1 MQKILEAIILLF
13 LSLFGNPSSDIPEP
27 IRPTLEQQ
35 EYVEKGYV
43 GIEFQAWVTIYD
55 PALCDE
61 NREIEYSDWF
71 AENLEK
77 QGGSYDPTIN
87 CHSPEQWYLIG
98 GGRDLRTG
106 CKGSCYNIAASC
118 PIEITTQIIGDRT
131 MITEYVVDIENIG
144 QLNCMDTG
152 GSINILE
159 PMITKTEQTPRFDV
173 DVLYSIQNPSR
184 PNWSSQFQNG
194 ILWVP
199 EDQYE
204 KIYNTL
210 MEG

>member
-1 MQKILEAIILLF
+1 
-13 LSLFGNPSSDIPEP
+13 
-27 IRPTLEQQ
+27 
-35 EYVEKGYV
+35 
-43 GIEFQAWVTIYD
+43 
-55 PALCDE
+55 
-61 NREIEYSDWF
+61 
-71 AENLEK
+71 
-77 QGGSYDPTIN
+77 
-87 CHSPEQWYLIG
+87 
-98 GGRDLRTG
+98 
-106 CKGSCYNIAASC
+106 
-118 PIEITTQIIGDRT
+118 

-210 MEG
+210 MEGEG